1 MELEISKNI
10 GLTSILSRKNNVQ
23 LSCSDYL
30 TYVFFRLQRVAMAGS
45 DVTDR
50 EFLDMLLNQNSA
62 TNTAEEWFQFEQM
75 REQRH
80 EESIRKL
87 QATVEAQ
94 GKILQAMADRLKI
107 TD

>member
-1 MELEISKNI
+1 
-10 GLTSILSRKNNVQ
+10 
-23 LSCSDYL
+23 
-30 TYVFFRLQRVAMAGS
+30 MAGS

-75 REQRH
+75 REHRQ

>member
-1 MELEISKNI
+1 M
-10 GLTSILSRKNNVQ
+10 LSRKNNVE
-23 LSCSDYL
+23 LFCSDYL
-30 TYVFFRLQRVAMAGS
+30 TYFFQLQRVAMAGS

-75 REQRH
+75 REQRQ

>member
-1 MELEISKNI
+1 
-10 GLTSILSRKNNVQ
+10 
-23 LSCSDYL
+23 
-30 TYVFFRLQRVAMAGS
+30 MAGS

-75 REQRH
+75 REQRQ

>member
-1 MELEISKNI
+1 M
-10 GLTSILSRKNNVQ
+10 LSRKNNVE
-23 LSCSDYL
+23 LFCSDYL
-30 TYVFFRLQRVAMAGS
+30 TYFFQLRRVAMAGS

-75 REQRH
+75 REQRQ

>member
-1 MELEISKNI
+1 VELF
-10 GLTSILSRKNNVQ
+10 
-23 LSCSDYL
+23 CSDYL
-30 TYVFFRLQRVAMAGS
+30 TYFFQLRRVAMAGS

-75 REQRH
+75 REQRQ

>member
-1 MELEISKNI
+1 ME
-10 GLTSILSRKNNVQ
+10 
-23 LSCSDYL
+23 LSCSDYM
-30 TYVFFRLQRVAMAGS
+30 TYFFQLRRVAMAGS

-62 TNTAEEWFQFEQM
+62 TNTAEEWLQFEQM
-75 REQRH
+75 REQRQ